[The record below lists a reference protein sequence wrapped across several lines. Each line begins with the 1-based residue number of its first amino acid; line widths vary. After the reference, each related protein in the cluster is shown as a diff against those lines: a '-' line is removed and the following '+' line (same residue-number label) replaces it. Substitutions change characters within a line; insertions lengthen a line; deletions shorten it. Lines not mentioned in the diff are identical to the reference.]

1 MITFENVEPLYQ
13 RYLSLLMEEID
24 VFGVKPTE
32 LRHLLGRLGEFH
44 CVRLVKGSLPNSAN
58 QPGFDVIAQNGKKIS
73 VKTTAQKSGFIAIGE
88 GTKDLADELM
98 LVQYVDGRLATVY
111 YGCIQAAWDK
121 ARPFRSTRELEISVA
136 RTLGSIDRR

>member
-13 RYLSLLMEEID
+13 RYLDMLKDEVDL
-24 VFGVKPTE
+24 FGVKPTE

-44 CVRLVKGSLPNSAN
+44 CVKEVKGSLPKATN
-58 QPGFDVIAQNGKKIS
+58 QPGYDVIAQNGKKIS
-73 VKTTAQKSGFIAIGE
+73 VKTTAQKSGFVSIAD

-98 LVQYVDGRLATVY
+98 LVQYADGKLSTVY
-111 YGCIQAAWDK
+111 HGCIQAAWDK

-136 RTLGSIDRR
+136 RTLASNR